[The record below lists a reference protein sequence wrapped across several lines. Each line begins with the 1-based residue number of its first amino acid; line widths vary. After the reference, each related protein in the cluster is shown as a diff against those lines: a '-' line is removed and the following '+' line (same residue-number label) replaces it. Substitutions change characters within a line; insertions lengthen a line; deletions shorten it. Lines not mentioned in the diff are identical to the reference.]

1 MSKRLMRLLLIFLL
15 LSLMGT
21 PVQAMDCEWVSKFK
35 ANSGTEILR
44 EEYEQLL
51 KKIVSYSVCIDKE
64 IKNILSEMTSSAT
77 EGTNRAQLILTL
89 EEKLREIKNA
99 DENINQQLLKQ
110 EHQYDQFREEVKS
123 IDTTFNK
130 LVESLELY
138 LATQIKGIK
147 DVDNELKSKLE
158 LTANQITELSAS
170 LTDTDNK
177 MDNVNNTLANKMSGL
192 EVVDDE
198 LKSKLE
204 SAANQINELSASLT
218 DTGSKVDSG
227 LSDLNKTL
235 ATQIGDLKGAD
246 DKLKSELERTAGQV
260 TDLIAKLTNTDKK
273 TDNLSDLNNKLN
285 ATLDDKTLYGI
296 VLILIVT
303 LLVILLF
310 MLLRKS
316 VFKQRTDL
324 NSDLEGMKK
333 EIEEESIRLDNKLI
347 SLIESQLSIEG
358 SKESNSGE
366 IDHSLALKVADE
378 IVRIQ
383 KNTSRMDPKIKGLKQ
398 LVASVKRIQ
407 DNFSSNGYEIVEMLG
422 QPYDEGMNVSA
433 NFIPDEDLNENEQ
446 IITKIIKPQ
455 VNYQGVMIQAAQIEV
470 SQGG

>member
-1 MSKRLMRLLLIFLL
+1 MSKRLIPLLLVFLL

-21 PVQAMDCEWVSKFK
+21 PVQAMDCKWVSKLK
-35 ANSGTEILR
+35 TNSGTEILR

-51 KKIVSYSVCIDKE
+51 KNFSSYSVCIDKE
-64 IKNILSEMTSSAT
+64 IKNILSEMSSSAT

-89 EEKLREIKNA
+89 EENLREVKNA

-110 EHQYDQFREEVKS
+110 EHQYDQFREEVVSLDK
-123 IDTTFNK
+123 TFNK
-130 LVESLELY
+130 LIESLELA
-138 LATQIKGIK
+138 LATQMK
-147 DVDNELKSKLE
+147 
-158 LTANQITELSAS
+158 
-170 LTDTDNK
+170 
-177 MDNVNNTLANKMSGL
+177 GL
-192 EVVDDE
+192 EGVDDE

-204 SAANQINELSASLT
+204 STANQINELSASLT
-218 DTGSKVDSG
+218 DTDKKMGND
-227 LSDLNKTL
+227 LSDLKITL
-235 ATQIGDLKGAD
+235 
-246 DKLKSELERTAGQV
+246 S
-260 TDLIAKLTNTDKK
+260 
-273 TDNLSDLNNKLN
+273 
-285 ATLDDKTLYGI
+285 DKTLYGI
-296 VLILIVT
+296 ISILVVT
-303 LLVILLF
+303 LLIILLF
-310 MLLRKS
+310 MFLRKS

-324 NSDLEGMKK
+324 SSDLERMKK
-333 EIEEESIRLDNKLI
+333 EIEEESIGLDNKLI
-347 SLIESQLSIEG
+347 SLIESQLSVEA

-383 KNTSRMDPKIKGLKQ
+383 KNTLLMDTKTKGLKQ

-407 DNFSSNGYEIVEMLG
+407 DNFSSNGYDIVEMLG
-422 QPYDEGMNVSA
+422 QPYDEGLNASV